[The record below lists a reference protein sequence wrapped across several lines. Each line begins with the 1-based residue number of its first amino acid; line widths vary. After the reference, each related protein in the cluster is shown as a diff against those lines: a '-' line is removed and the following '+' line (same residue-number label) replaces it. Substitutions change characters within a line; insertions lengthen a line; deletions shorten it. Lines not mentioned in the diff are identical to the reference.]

1 MPTVAPGPPTDVKSV
16 MKTTSAVVTW
26 KAPASVGSG
35 LTGYTITATSSNG
48 GTTRTLSVGA
58 TTVQVEITNLT
69 QNKKYTFT
77 VVSLGAANSTPSI
90 QTETKIA
97 AATTTQ
103 TAAVATKASGSDTT
117 AKTAALNIIQF
128 QDQRILATN
137 TYTKFRSHA
146 EYIRYLKGKTAL
158 GFS

>member
-1 MPTVAPGPPTDVKSV
+1 MPTVAPGPPTDVKSS
-16 MKTTSAVVTW
+16 MKETSAIITW
-26 KAPASVGSG
+26 KKPASVGSG

-58 TTVQVEITNLT
+58 TTVQAEITNLT
-69 QNKKYTFT
+69 KSKKYTFT

-117 AKTAALNIIQF
+117 GHTAALNIIQF

-137 TYTKFRSHA
+137 TYTKFKSHA
-146 EYIRYLKGKTAL
+146 EYLRYLKGKTAL
-158 GFS
+158 GYS

>member
-16 MKTTSAVVTW
+16 MKTTSAVITW

-58 TTVQVEITNLT
+58 TTVQAEITNLT

-90 QTETKIA
+90 QTETKIV

-103 TAAVATKASGSDTT
+103 TAAVATKASGSDTIT
-117 AKTAALNIIQF
+117 NTAAKTIIQF

-146 EYIRYLKGKTAL
+146 EYLRYLKGKTAL